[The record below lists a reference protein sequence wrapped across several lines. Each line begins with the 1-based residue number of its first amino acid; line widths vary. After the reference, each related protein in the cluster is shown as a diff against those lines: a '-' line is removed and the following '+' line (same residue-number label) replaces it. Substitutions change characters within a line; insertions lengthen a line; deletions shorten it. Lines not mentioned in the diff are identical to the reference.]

1 MRPIEFRAW
10 DETEKRWLNIDEFF
24 IFYDGTIF
32 LVTWLDDSV
41 YDDAV
46 TLDRAGED
54 IKLEQYTGL
63 KDKKGNRIFDGDIV
77 RIDSLEVF
85 NLTSNYNDTPVRG
98 SCISEVKI
106 IEGHTYVWLTP
117 IIDGK
122 KIRYGARL
130 LLKGLSKYI
139 SRNVATGSVEVIG
152 NIHDNPELLGGAAE

>member
-1 MRPIEFRAW
+1 MRPIEFRIYCEQNMEMLKVDYLHFD
-10 DETEKRWLNIDEFF
+10 DEGELLLATS
-24 IFYDGTIF
+24 
-32 LVTWLDDSV
+32 VDDV
-41 YDDAV
+41 VPY
-46 TLDRAGED
+46 
-54 IKLEQYTGL
+54 LENQKDWHLMQYTGL

-85 NLTSNYNDTPVRG
+85 NLTSNYNDTPVTG
-98 SCISEVKI
+98 SCISKVEI

-139 SRNVATGSVEVIG
+139 SCNVATGSVEVIG
-152 NIHDNPELLGGAAE
+152 NIHDNPELLEEGAEE